1 MKVILFDIDTDKK
14 NYNTEEKIINL
25 WYNIKYNNLD
35 LNPVKTLTNYRE
47 MYYMKRESEGI
58 VIETSESIAKVR
70 ASRHEDCKSCGA
82 CAGDNA
88 IVVDAKNPVGAKPGQ
103 HVVFEI
109 KDAHMLRAAFIVYI
123 LPLIAIFVGALLGTW
138 VGNYVGHSEIAFQI
152 GGGIIM
158 NQIKRMD
165 RRNLLRKK
173 IIQVSHRQ
181 KIRKKLKR
189 I

>member
-1 MKVILFDIDTDKK
+1 
-14 NYNTEEKIINL
+14 L

-88 IVVDAKNPVGAKPGQ
+88 IVVDAKNPVGAKPGE

-109 KDAHMLRAAFIVYI
+109 EDPHMLTAAFIVYI
-123 LPLIAIFVGALLGTW
+123 FPLIAAFLGVLVGTW
-138 VGNYVGHSEIAFQI
+138 ISGKLEYNLRSFQI
-152 GGGIIM
+152 GGGVIFFMLALIYVK
-158 NQIKRMD
+158 IFD
-165 RRNLLRKK
+165 RHTAKKEKSKPVIKK
-173 IIQVSHRQ
+173 I
-181 KIRKKLKR
+181 LY
-189 I
+189 